1 MNLEALLKL
10 AVERT
15 ASDLHISAGLPPMAR
30 LDGDLQPLDGTP
42 LEGGEVLEAITAL
55 MNEAQRQAF
64 AANVEAD
71 FAVELPGVSRFR
83 VNAFHHRRGPA
94 AAFRTV
100 SSQVPSLSDLGF
112 GDIFQR
118 LCQAPRGLVLV
129 TGATGSGKS
138 TTLAAM
144 IDFINT
150 ERRSHILTIE
160 DPIEF
165 VHPAKN
171 CLVHQREAHR
181 HTPGFAEALRAALR
195 EDPDIIMVG
204 EMRDRETISLAL
216 TAAETGHLV
225 FGTLH
230 TPSAAGTINRVVD
243 VFPAGEKS
251 LVRSMLAES
260 LQAVIAQTLIK
271 RQGGGRIAA
280 HEIMVGTSAVR
291 HLVREDKIAQ
301 LYSAM
306 QSGRAAGM
314 QTLDQHLRQLVDAGL
329 ISREAAARSARDG
342 AGF

>member
-1 MNLEALLKL
+1 MKLEAMLEL
-10 AVERT
+10 AVEEG
-15 ASDLHISAGLPPMAR
+15 ASDLHVSAGLPPMAR
-30 LDGDLQPLDGTP
+30 LDGDLRPLGAAP
-42 LEGGEVLEAITAL
+42 LEDGEAFEIITAL
-55 MNEAQRQAF
+55 MNEEQRQAF
-64 AANVEAD
+64 AASVETD
-71 FAVELPGVSRFR
+71 FALELPGVSRFR
-83 VNAFHHRRGPA
+83 VNAFHHHRGPA

-100 SSQVPSLSDLGF
+100 PCRVPSLDDLGF
-112 GDIFQR
+112 GDIFRR
-118 LCQAPRGLVLV
+118 LARAPRGLVLV

-144 IDFINT
+144 IDFINGD
-150 ERRSHILTIE
+150 RRSHILTIE

-165 VHPAKN
+165 VHASKN
-171 CLVHQREAHR
+171 CLVHQRQAHR

-271 RQGGGRIAA
+271 RQGGGRVAA
-280 HEIMVGTSAVR
+280 HEIMVGTSAIR

-342 AGF
+342 ASL

>member
-1 MNLEALLKL
+1 MKLEAMLKT
-10 AVERT
+10 AVERA
-15 ASDLHISAGLPPMAR
+15 ASDLHISAGVPPMVR
-30 LDGDLQPLDGTP
+30 LDGDLHPLGGTP
-42 LEGGEVLEAITAL
+42 LDEVEVFEAIRAL
-55 MNEAQRQAF
+55 MDEAQRREF
-64 AANVEAD
+64 AAGLEVD
-71 FAVELPGVSRFR
+71 LAVELPGVSRFR
-83 VNAFHHRRGPA
+83 VNAFYHRRGAA
-94 AAFRTV
+94 AAFRRV
-100 SSQVPSLSDLGF
+100 PSRVPSLSDLGF
-112 GDIFQR
+112 GGIFQR
-118 LCQAPRGLVLV
+118 LCRASKGLVLI

-150 ERRSHILTIE
+150 ERHSHILTIE
-160 DPIEF
+160 DPVEF
-165 VHPAKN
+165 LHAAKN
-171 CLVHQREAHR
+171 CLVHQREAQR

-243 VFPAGEKS
+243 VFPAAEKS

-271 RQGGGRIAA
+271 REGGGRIAA
-280 HEIMVGTSAVR
+280 HEVMVGTSAVR
-291 HLVREDKIAQ
+291 HLVREGKTAQ
-301 LYSAM
+301 LYSTM
-306 QSGRAAGM
+306 QSGRAVGM
-314 QTLDQHLRQLVDAGL
+314 QTLDQHLRQLVDGGL
-329 ISREAAARSARDG
+329 ISVEAAARNARDG

>member
-1 MNLEALLKL
+1 MNLQAVLTA
-10 AVERT
+10 AVEQG
-15 ASDLHISAGLPPMAR
+15 ASDLHVTAGLPPMIR
-30 LDGDLQPLDGTP
+30 MDGDLRPLDGPP
-42 LEGGEVLEAITAL
+42 LEGGEVLAAVKAL
-55 MNEAQRQAF
+55 MSETQRRAF
-64 AANVEAD
+64 VAGIEAD
-71 FAVELPGVSRFR
+71 FALEVPGISRFR
-83 VNAFHHRRGPA
+83 VNAYHHHRGPA

-100 SSQVPSLSDLGF
+100 SAQAPSLEDLGF
-112 GDIFQR
+112 GEVFQR
-118 LCQAPRGLVLV
+118 LCRTPRGLVLV

-144 IDFINT
+144 IDFINR

-165 VHPAKN
+165 IHQSRN

-181 HTPGFAEALRAALR
+181 HTQSFADALRAALR
-195 EDPDIIMVG
+195 EDPDVIMVG
-204 EMRDRETISLAL
+204 EMRDQETISLAL

-230 TPSAAGTINRVVD
+230 TPSAAQTINRVVD
-243 VFPAGEKS
+243 VFPAGEKA

-301 LYSAM
+301 LYSAI
-306 QSGRAAGM
+306 QSGRANGM

-329 ISREAAARSARDG
+329 ISREAAAQSARDG

>member
-1 MNLEALLKL
+1 MN
-10 AVERT
+10 AVT
-15 ASDLHISAGLPPMAR
+15 GLMSEEQA
-30 LDGDLQPLDGTP
+30 
-42 LEGGEVLEAITAL
+42 
-55 MNEAQRQAF
+55 QAF
-64 AANVEAD
+64 AATVETD
-71 FAVELPGVSRFR
+71 FALELPGVSRFR

-100 SSQVPSLSDLGF
+100 PCRVPSFSDLGF
-112 GDIFQR
+112 GDIFRR

-144 IDFINT
+144 IDCINT

-165 VHPAKN
+165 VHDTKN

-243 VFPAGEKS
+243 VFPTGEKS

-280 HEIMVGTSAVR
+280 HEIMIGTSAVR

-306 QSGRAAGM
+306 QSGRATGM
-314 QTLDQHLRQLVDAGL
+314 QTLDQHLRQLLDTGL
-329 ISREAAARSARDG
+329 ISREAAAQSARDRT
-342 AGF
+342 GF